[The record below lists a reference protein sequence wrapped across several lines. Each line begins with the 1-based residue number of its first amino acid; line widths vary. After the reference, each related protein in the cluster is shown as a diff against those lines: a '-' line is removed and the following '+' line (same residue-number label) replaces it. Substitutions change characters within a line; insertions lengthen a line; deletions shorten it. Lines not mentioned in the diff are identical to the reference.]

1 MKVIRLATAAVFL
14 IACVSFAQTY
24 QGRILGTVTDSS
36 GAVVPGATVVVT
48 NSATGVSRSL
58 KTGSAGEYVAP
69 NLEPGP
75 YTITAEA
82 TNFKKAEHPSVSL
95 EVAKDV
101 RIDFKLSPGATSE
114 TVVVTEEAPMVDTT
128 TDVLGET
135 FSNTAI
141 NQLPLQGRDFQNLV
155 VLQPGVQR
163 VPGGGFLSIT
173 ANGNRPEDNNFVVDG
188 IDDNDAYYGTT
199 VLNEEGVEGT
209 PATHL
214 PIDAIQ
220 EFNIQS
226 SPEADY
232 GWKPGAIVNVGIKSG
247 TNAFHG
253 SSYYFHRNSALDARN
268 WFNPRVNPDTGD
280 LNPVSA
286 LLLHQF
292 GGSIGGPIKKDKLF
306 FFANYEGVRDKVGN
320 PLQIDTP
327 VTVPIGDPT
336 ISLADAF
343 AECGAAGTCSQISK
357 NLLPLFPYNPGPNTT
372 INTDFNNQNRED
384 NGIAKLDYH
393 LSDHHSLVGS
403 FFMGDSVQTEEDV
416 TVVNPLFLSQAHTRA
431 MVLGGGWVWSPN
443 SRITNQFHIGYN
455 RFWQKVTTA
464 DSNIPPTAFGIN
476 TGVTNPIDFGLPEI
490 RISGFNNHTLG
501 GNASWPLYT
510 TPNYTVQFSDNVTY
524 ILGSH
529 SLRFGGEF
537 RVGGTDNLRDTY
549 GSGFVRFRGDDTFSA
564 LENFTQGVASEGD
577 VAVGNS
583 HRLVSQKSIGL
594 YLQDDWRATRNLSLT
609 AGLRYD
615 LTLPIH
621 DQHDLLANF
630 DPTKGLVQVGK
641 QIGSPYDTD
650 MNNFAPRL
658 GFAYDFKGDGKTV
671 FRGGIGVIY
680 EIPHISVYIG
690 QNNTYAQGLA
700 LIPTGLQLIGNNGPI
715 PSPGNINA
723 TTAVLDGDTVTANW
737 QAGGPVFGNLSPGS
751 VACSY
756 DTPCQSSA
764 STKIS
769 ARPMSSTGISISSE
783 PCGRMRQPQS
793 LTSETR
799 ETSCIAFATSIRTST
814 PTMSSAMRCRA
825 GLL

>member
-1 MKVIRLATAAVFL
+1 M
-14 IACVSFAQTY
+14 SFAQTY

-128 TDVLGET
+128 TDVLGGT

-549 GSGFVRFRGDDTFSA
+549 GSGFVRFRDDDTFSA

>member
-1 MKVIRLATAAVFL
+1 M
-14 IACVSFAQTY
+14 SFAQTY

-128 TDVLGET
+128 TDVLGGT